1 MVQFILGVL
10 QFGSGIGDL
19 GFRIGLL
26 VQIFRQTI
34 GVFRFAVQEL
44 LVGVLQF
51 QPSVLQFRPAV
62 NELLF
67 RALKLIPGVLE
78 FFLAQFQLLFA
89 FDEFVIGFIQL
100 FLGSCQLGFTGC
112 QFLPGRGERRVPG
125 EPPFV
130 QVGDEVMAGSTLCIV
145 EAMKLMNEITA
156 EEMGTELPSGS
167 VV

>member
-1 MVQFILGVL
+1 MIQFILGVL

-67 RALKLIPGVLE
+67 RVLKLIPGVLE
-78 FFLAQFQLLFA
+78 FFLAQIQLLLA
-89 FDEFVIGFIQL
+89 ID
-100 FLGSCQLGFTGC
+100 
-112 QFLPGRGERRVPG
+112 
-125 EPPFV
+125 
-130 QVGDEVMAGSTLCIV
+130 
-145 EAMKLMNEITA
+145 
-156 EEMGTELPSGS
+156 
-167 VV
+167 

>member
-51 QPSVLQFRPAV
+51 QPSVLQFGPAV

-67 RALKLIPGVLE
+67 RVLKLIPGVLE

-100 FLGSCQLGFTGC
+100 FLGSCSASPAASSC
-112 QFLPGRGERRVPG
+112 RAAVSAASPVR
-125 EPPFV
+125 
-130 QVGDEVMAGSTLCIV
+130 
-145 EAMKLMNEITA
+145 ITA